1 MNRNQI
7 EKRIEK
13 RVEKVKIINAGEN
26 SKKSAVWY
34 ARIPVFI
41 EKPKHLN
48 RYIAAC
54 MYNKCLISSK

>member
-13 RVEKVKIINAGEN
+13 CVEKVKIINAGEN

-34 ARIPVFI
+34 VGIPVFI

-48 RYIAAC
+48 KTLIDVSPHAYII
-54 MYNKCLISSK
+54 NG